1 MIDRK
6 SLKNLLHQNVN
17 VALNEVLP
25 DYVFNSL
32 NAKVATIWKPVNWFE
47 PNQLTGFYMM
57 AILAFNELRKRQGL
71 PIFIH

>member
-1 MIDRK
+1 MTALPLIIDRK

-32 NAKVATIWKPVNWFE
+32 NAKVA
-47 PNQLTGFYMM
+47 
-57 AILAFNELRKRQGL
+57 AI
-71 PIFIH
+71 